1 MSGIKKKRVLI
12 GLALAHFMVIII
24 YNVLSLADSV
34 SIVYGNGRP
43 AEDDPSALAFLRKGI
58 HFRPVYYYARFSG
71 AETGF
76 AFFAPQVGSQ
86 YISHFD
92 VYDANNKLLG
102 SYREPQLRQ
111 QESMHRY
118 AAFLDLFQEL
128 IAKEK
133 GDDHLDRRYARAVL
147 RSMGQRLGSKI
158 VGASKVK
165 CSISV
170 YRHPKI
176 KSDPK
181 GQPDKRHSASLI
193 TIFENTIDLNAYE

>member
-1 MSGIKKKRVLI
+1 MSDVKKRVLI
-12 GLALAHFMVIII
+12 GLALAHFMMIII
-24 YNVLSLADSV
+24 YNALSLADSV
-34 SIVYGNGRP
+34 KIVYGNGRP
-43 AEDDPSALAFLRKGI
+43 GEDDSSLVALLRESI
-58 HFRPVYYYARFSG
+58 HFRPVQSYARFSG

-86 YISHFD
+86 YISHFH
-92 VYDANNKLLG
+92 VYDVEGNLLE
-102 SYREPQLRQ
+102 SHSLPQLHQ

-133 GDDHLDRRYARAVL
+133 EDDHLDRRYARAVL
-147 RSMGQRLGSKI
+147 RSIGQRLGGKI
-158 VGASKVK
+158 EGASQVK

-170 YRHPKI
+170 YRHPKL
-176 KSDPK
+176 KPDAKDSDNTE
-181 GQPDKRHSASLI
+181 QSAGLI

>member
-1 MSGIKKKRVLI
+1 MSDVRKRVLI
-12 GLALAHFMVIII
+12 GLALAHFLMIII

-86 YISHFD
+86 YISHFH
-92 VYDANNKLLG
+92 VYDAEGNLLE
-102 SYREPQLRQ
+102 SHSLPQLYQ

-133 GDDHLDRRYARAVL
+133 EDDHLDRRYARAVL
-147 RSMGQRLGSKI
+147 RSMGQRLGNT
-158 VGASKVK
+158 VEGASKVK
-165 CSISV
+165 CGISV
-170 YRHPKI
+170 YRHTKL
-176 KSDPK
+176 KSAPK
-181 GQPDKRHSASLI
+181 GQSNRKQSASLV
-193 TIFENTIDLNAYE
+193 TIFENTIDLKAYE

>member
-1 MSGIKKKRVLI
+1 MSDVRKRVLI
-12 GLALAHFMVIII
+12 GLALAHFLVIII

-86 YISHFD
+86 YISHFH
-92 VYDANNKLLG
+92 VYDAEGNLLE
-102 SYREPQLRQ
+102 SHSLPQLYQ

-133 GDDHLDRRYARAVL
+133 GDDHLDQRYARAVL
-147 RSMGQRLGSKI
+147 RSMGQRLGRTI
-158 VGASKVK
+158 EGASQVK
-165 CSISV
+165 CGISV
-170 YRHPKI
+170 YRHPKL

>member
-1 MSGIKKKRVLI
+1 MSDVKKRILI

-34 SIVYGNGRP
+34 KIVYGNGRP
-43 AEDDPSALAFLRKGI
+43 GEEDPRVLALFREAI
-58 HFRPVYYYARFSG
+58 HLRPVQSYARFSG

-86 YISHFD
+86 YISHFH
-92 VYDANNKLLG
+92 VYDAEGNLLE
-102 SYREPQLRQ
+102 SHSLPQLHQ

-133 GDDHLDRRYARAVL
+133 EDDHLDWRYARAVL

-158 VGASKVK
+158 EGASKVK

-170 YRHPKI
+170 YRHPKL

-181 GQPDKRHSASLI
+181 GSHNTEQSAGLI
-193 TIFENTIDLNAYE
+193 TIFENTIKLNAYE